1 VRALRTGRA
10 GDDGLNGKLRY
21 SLYALLSGTII
32 LLDQWTKALV
42 QQRMS
47 LQESIPVIPHLFN
60 LTYIRNP
67 GAAFGLFVGMD
78 KGVRTLFFLALSIAA
93 IAVIGYFFFASIRED
108 QRLGLSERGAER
120 GAGGVSFSQMGSRH
134 NRWLRIGLA
143 LVFGGAIGNLIDR
156 IRYGEVVDF
165 LDWYVGAYHWPA
177 FNVADSS
184 ITVGVSILLAA
195 AFFLPN
201 PADSLQS
208 SGRIDAAGGTPPSK
222 PPTA

>member
-1 VRALRTGRA
+1 MT
-10 GDDGLNGKLRY
+10 RY
-21 SLYALLSGTII
+21 SLYALLSGGVV

-42 QQRMS
+42 RHQMH
-47 LQESIPVIPHLFN
+47 LHESIPIIPHLFN

-78 KGVRTLFFLALSIAA
+78 HTYRTVFFLSITVAA
-93 IAVIGYFFFASIRED
+93 VVVIGYFFFASILDDRR
-108 QRLGLSERGAER
+108 QGLSTTGAVSR
-120 GAGGVSFSQMGSRH
+120 AGGTSLPRGSRH

-156 IRYGEVVDF
+156 MRYGEVVDF
-165 LDWYVGAYHWPA
+165 LDWYLGAYHWPA

-184 ITVGVSILLAA
+184 ITIGVTVLLAA
-195 AFFLPN
+195 AFFLPH
-201 PADSLQS
+201 PTESPHS
-208 SGRIDAAGGTPPSK
+208 SSRADAAGAPPSE

>member
-1 VRALRTGRA
+1 MSGIT
-10 GDDGLNGKLRY
+10 RY
-21 SLYALLSGTII
+21 SLYALLSGGIV

-42 QQRMS
+42 RQRMH
-47 LQESIPVIPHLFN
+47 LQESIPIIPHLFN

-78 KGVRTLFFLALSIAA
+78 KSYRTLFFLLITVAA
-93 IAVIGYFFFASIRED
+93 IVVIGYFFLASILDDR
-108 QRLGLSERGAER
+108 RLARS
-120 GAGGVSFSQMGSRH
+120 GGSAASWH

-156 IRYGEVVDF
+156 MRYGEVVDF
-165 LDWYVGAYHWPA
+165 LDWYLGAYHWPA

-184 ITVGVSILLAA
+184 ITIGVSILLAA
-195 AFFLPN
+195 AFFLAT
-201 PADSLQS
+201 PADSTHS
-208 SGRIDAAGGTPPSK
+208 SSRADTASAPPSE

>member
-1 VRALRTGRA
+1 MSG
-10 GDDGLNGKLRY
+10 NFRY
-21 SLYALLSGTII
+21 SLYALLSGGVIV
-32 LLDQWTKALV
+32 LDQWTKALV
-42 QQRMS
+42 RQQMH
-47 LQESIPVIPHLFN
+47 LHESIPIIPRLFN

-78 KGVRTLFFLALSIAA
+78 HTYRTLFFLSITVAA
-93 IAVIGYFFFASIRED
+93 VVVIGYFFFASIQDDRR
-108 QRLGLSERGAER
+108 QGLSGHGLSGSGAES
-120 GAGGVSFSQMGSRH
+120 GAGVASVHQRGSRH

-184 ITVGVSILLAA
+184 ITIGVTILLAA
-195 AFFLPN
+195 AFLLPN
-201 PADSLQS
+201 PAGS
-208 SGRIDAAGGTPPSK
+208 SHSSSRADAAGAPPSE

>member
-1 VRALRTGRA
+1 MSGIT
-10 GDDGLNGKLRY
+10 RY
-21 SLYALLSGTII
+21 SLYALLSGGVV

-42 QQRMS
+42 RQQMH
-47 LQESIPVIPHLFN
+47 LHESIPIIPHLFN

-78 KGVRTLFFLALSIAA
+78 HTYRTLFFLSITVAA
-93 IAVIGYFFFASIRED
+93 VIVIGYFFVASIQDDRR
-108 QRLGLSERGAER
+108 QGLSTTGAAS
-120 GAGGVSFSQMGSRH
+120 GAGGESLHQQGSRH

-165 LDWYVGAYHWPA
+165 LDWYLGAYHWPA

-184 ITVGVSILLAA
+184 ITIGVTILLAA
-195 AFFLPN
+195 AFFLPH
-201 PADSLQS
+201 PAGSPRS
-208 SGRIDAAGGTPPSK
+208 SSRADAAGAPPSK

>member
-1 VRALRTGRA
+1 MSGIT
-10 GDDGLNGKLRY
+10 RY
-21 SLYALLSGTII
+21 SLYGLLSGGIV

-47 LQESIPVIPHLFN
+47 LRESIPIIPHLFS

-78 KGVRTLFFLALSIAA
+78 KSFRALFFLAITVAA
-93 IAVIGYFFFASIRED
+93 ISVIGYFFLASIRED
-108 QRLGLSERGAER
+108 RRIAL
-120 GAGGVSFSQMGSRH
+120 AGGPAPSRH
-134 NRWLRIGLA
+134 NCWLRIGLA

-156 IRYGEVVDF
+156 MRYGEVVDF
-165 LDWYVGAYHWPA
+165 LDWYLGAYHWPA

-201 PADSLQS
+201 PADSFQS
-208 SGRIDAAGGTPPSK
+208 SGRVDAAGAPPSD
-222 PPTA
+222 PPAA

>member
-1 VRALRTGRA
+1 MSGT
-10 GDDGLNGKLRY
+10 LRY
-21 SLYALLSGTII
+21 GLYALLSGTII

-47 LQESIPVIPHLFN
+47 LRESIPVIPHLFN

-78 KGVRTLFFLALSIAA
+78 KGVRTLFFLAISVAA

-108 QRLGLSERGAER
+108 QRLSLSVREAAPGTDP
-120 GAGGVSFSQMGSRH
+120 GAGGVSFNQRGSQFGSRH
-134 NRWLRIGLA
+134 NHWLRVGLA

-156 IRYGEVVDF
+156 MRYGEVIDF
-165 LDWYVGAYHWPA
+165 LDWYLGAYHWPA

-208 SGRIDAAGGTPPSK
+208 SGRVDAAGAPPSD

>member
-1 VRALRTGRA
+1 MNNPA
-10 GDDGLNGKLRY
+10 RY
-21 SLYALLSGTII
+21 SLYGLLSGGVI

-47 LQESIPVIPHLFN
+47 LQESIPIIPHLFS

-78 KGVRTLFFLALSIAA
+78 KTVRTLFFVVITIAA
-93 IAVIGYFFFASIRED
+93 IAVIGYFFLASIRD
-108 QRLGLSERGAER
+108 DRRLPAT
-120 GAGGVSFSQMGSRH
+120 GGPSSSLHG
-134 NRWLRIGLA
+134 RWLRIGLA

-156 IRYGEVVDF
+156 VRYGEVVDF
-165 LDWYVGAYHWPA
+165 LDFYIGVYHWPA

-195 AFFLPN
+195 AFLLPN
-201 PADSLQS
+201 PADSPS
-208 SGRIDAAGGTPPSK
+208 PPGSINPAGAPPAE

>member
-1 VRALRTGRA
+1 M
-10 GDDGLNGKLRY
+10 NGPVRY
-21 SLYALLSGTII
+21 SLYAFLSGGIV

-42 QQRMS
+42 RQRMP
-47 LQESIPVIPHLFN
+47 LQESIPIIPHLFN

-78 KGVRTLFFLALSIAA
+78 KGVRTLFFLVITVAA
-93 IAVIGYFFFASIRED
+93 VVVIGYFFLASIQDDR
-108 QRLGLSERGAER
+108 RIGLSKSGANS
-120 GAGGVSFSQMGSRH
+120 GAKSGEGGAAFNRYGSRH

-156 IRYGEVVDF
+156 MRFGEVVDF
-165 LDWYVGAYHWPA
+165 LDWYLGAYHWPA

-195 AFFLPN
+195 AFFLPH
-201 PADSLQS
+201 PADSPHS
-208 SGRIDAAGGTPPSK
+208 SSRTNAANAPPSE
-222 PPTA
+222 PPAA

>member
-1 VRALRTGRA
+1 MSGALRYG
-10 GDDGLNGKLRY
+10 
-21 SLYALLSGTII
+21 LYALLSGGII

-42 QQRMS
+42 RQQMH
-47 LQESIPVIPHLFN
+47 LQESIPIIPGLFN

-78 KGVRTLFFLALSIAA
+78 KTYRTLFFLLISVAA
-93 IAVIGYFFFASIRED
+93 IVVIGYFFFASILDDR
-108 QRLGLSERGAER
+108 RLGLSPTGAQPR
-120 GAGGVSFSQMGSRH
+120 AGGESFSQRGSRH

-143 LVFGGAIGNLIDR
+143 LVFAGAIGNLIDR
-156 IRYGEVVDF
+156 MRYGEVVDF
-165 LDWYVGAYHWPA
+165 LDWYVGAHHWPA

-208 SGRIDAAGGTPPSK
+208 SGRVDATGAPPSE